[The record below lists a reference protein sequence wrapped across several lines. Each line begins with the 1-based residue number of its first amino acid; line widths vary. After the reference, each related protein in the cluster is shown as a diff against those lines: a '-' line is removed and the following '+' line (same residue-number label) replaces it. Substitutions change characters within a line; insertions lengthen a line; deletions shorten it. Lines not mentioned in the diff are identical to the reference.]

1 MTASVSSR
9 LAEPRAVGKN
19 HEILTTLIAACE
31 RIAPT
36 WPLDRWI
43 AVNPWWGHRHQAIEK
58 ADTEL
63 CTRANIG
70 LLMPEDFYLDAW
82 QGSRIRECDLL
93 AAAGERQS
101 HASAAQLVNQL
112 RTARR
117 PQAGSRSSLACG
129 GNLDSI
135 NRLLGDLCARY
146 FDKRQG
152 RWRADI
158 GDQNLYQYWLGQ
170 QSLGGG
176 STAGDS
182 EDRLAD
188 LPADW
193 EQAAIF
199 VATELACAGTPL
211 GALVHKLL
219 LRLPGWASWCRGED
233 WRAGLEGQVLY
244 LCPQLATILLVY
256 EWLAVIELSER
267 DLNAWQLWSVGA
279 TNDAAGDS
287 KHILWIW
294 HRAYEMAWQR
304 QFLERW
310 QSKPKPEKPETAAPE
325 VQAAFCIDVR
335 SEVFRRHLESAYPKA
350 ETLGV
355 AGFFG
360 MPVVHQTLGP
370 SSDEAH
376 LPGLLAPV
384 YRFGETQ
391 GSHAADLALNRQ
403 LDRREQVRESV
414 RSAKYSSLSTFTLVE
429 TTGLAW
435 AWKLV
440 RDSLHRNQ
448 PKQPRSPEGRLFH
461 CHGGDPL
468 SDRERVDLAES
479 LLRAMSLTRRF
490 ASVLLLV
497 GHGAHTDN
505 NPNQAGLACGACGGK
520 NGGVNAS
527 IAADLLNDRSVR
539 AGLAQRGI
547 VLPESTLVLAAEHCT
562 VTDDVRIF
570 EGKGIPQSHQRIYDT
585 LVNQLRSAGSA
596 CRRERATAL
605 KLNGHSDQQ
614 LHAEMQRRT
623 HNWAEVRPE
632 WGLANNAAMIIGPR
646 HATRELNLGGRCFL
660 HEYNPELDT
669 NGSVLSAL
677 MSAPMVVANWI
688 NLQYFASVSEPGVYG
703 AGNKL
708 LHSVVGGNLGVIE
721 GNGADLSI
729 GLPMQSVHD
738 GERWRHEPMRLTVL
752 IDAPAAR
759 IEQVLSAHPDVR
771 ALVDNQW
778 LWLWRVADTGIEQY
792 CARDWQAI

>member
-1 MTASVSSR
+1 MA
-9 LAEPRAVGKN
+9 KN
-19 HEILTTLIAACE
+19 HEILTTLIATCE
-31 RIAPT
+31 RMAPT
-36 WPLDRWI
+36 WPLDRWV

-63 CTRANIG
+63 CTRASIG
-70 LLMPEDFYLDAW
+70 LLMPSGFYLDAW
-82 QGSRIRECDLL
+82 QGSRIREGDLL
-93 AAAGERQS
+93 AAARERQS
-101 HASAAQLVNQL
+101 CASVVQLVERL
-112 RTARR
+112 RTSER
-117 PQAGSRSSLACG
+117 PKADRRSSLACG

-152 RWRADI
+152 RWRADT
-158 GDQNLYQYWLGQ
+158 GNQNIYQYWLGQ
-170 QSLGGG
+170 QS
-176 STAGDS
+176 SGDVLTGAHATG
-182 EDRLAD
+182 RLAR
-188 LPADW
+188 LPTDW

-199 VATELACAGTPL
+199 VATQLACAG
-211 GALVHKLL
+211 ASFEVLVHKLL
-219 LRLPGWASWCRGED
+219 LQLPGWSSWCRGED
-233 WRAGLEGQVLY
+233 WRAGLEGRALH
-244 LCPQLATILLVY
+244 LCPQLATILMIY
-256 EWLAVIELSER
+256 EWLAVNELSEQ
-267 DLNAWQLWSVGA
+267 DLSAWQLSSVGG
-279 TNDAAGDS
+279 TNDAAGDT

-294 HRAYEMAWQR
+294 HRAYEVAWQR

-310 QSKPKPEKPETAAPE
+310 QSKPKLEKPRTAIPE

-335 SEVFRRHLESAYPKA
+335 SEVLRRHFENAYPNA

-360 MPVVHQTLGP
+360 MPVVRQTLGP
-370 SSDEAH
+370 SNDEAH

-391 GSHAADLALNRQ
+391 GSPAVDLSLNRR

-448 PKQPRSPEGRLFH
+448 PKPSQSPEGRLFH

-490 ASVLLLV
+490 ASVVLLV

-520 NGGVNAS
+520 NGGINAS

-539 AGLAQRGI
+539 AGLAERGI
-547 VLPESTLVLAAEHCT
+547 ILPESTLVLAAEHCT
-562 VTDDVRIF
+562 VTDDVRIV
-570 EGKGIPQSHQRIYDT
+570 EGKGIPQSHQRIYAN
-585 LVNQLRSAGSA
+585 LVNHLRSAGSA

-605 KLNGHSDQQ
+605 RLNGHSDQQ

-660 HEYNPELDT
+660 HEYNPDLDT
-669 NGSVLSAL
+669 DGSVLSAL

-688 NLQYFASVSEPGVYG
+688 NLQYFASVSQPAIYG

-721 GNGADLSI
+721 GNGSDLRI
-729 GLPMQSVHD
+729 GLPIQSVHD

-752 IDAPAAR
+752 IDAPAER
-759 IEQVLSAHPDVR
+759 IERVLSAHPDVR

-778 LWLWRVADTGIEQY
+778 LWLWRVAGKGVEQY
-792 CARDWQAI
+792 CAGDWQAI

>member
-1 MTASVSSR
+1 MTVSASSR
-9 LAEPRAVGKN
+9 LAEPTAVGKN
-19 HEILTTLIAACE
+19 HETLTTLIAACE
-31 RIAPT
+31 RIAPI

-63 CTRANIG
+63 YTRANIS
-70 LLMPEDFYLDAW
+70 LPMPADFYLDAW
-82 QGSRIRECDLL
+82 QGSRIREGDLL
-93 AAAGERQS
+93 AAARERQS
-101 HASAAQLVNQL
+101 HANAVQLVNQL
-112 RTARR
+112 RVSRR
-117 PQAGSRSSLACG
+117 PQAGDGSSLACG
-129 GNLDSI
+129 DNLDSI

-152 RWRADI
+152 RWRADT

-170 QSLGGG
+170 QTPGSGLSGGH
-176 STAGDS
+176 AGG
-182 EDRLAD
+182 RLAD
-188 LPADW
+188 LPTNW

-199 VATELACAGTPL
+199 VATELPCTGAAL

-219 LRLPGWASWCRGED
+219 LQLPGWSSWCRGED
-233 WRAGLEGQVLY
+233 WRAGLEGRARS
-244 LCPQLATILLVY
+244 LCPQLATVLLVY
-256 EWLAVIELSER
+256 EWLAVSELSER
-267 DLNAWQLWSVGA
+267 DLSAWQLSSVGA
-279 TNDAAGDS
+279 TNDAAGDT

-310 QSKPKPEKPETAAPE
+310 QSKSRFEKPETVAPE

-360 MPVVHQTLGP
+360 MPVAHQTLGP

-384 YRFGETQ
+384 YRFAETQ
-391 GSHAADLALNRQ
+391 GSSAADLALNRQ

-435 AWKLV
+435 AWKLI

-448 PKQPRSPEGRLFH
+448 SKQPRSPEGRLFH

-468 SDRERVDLAES
+468 SDHERVDLAES

-490 ASVLLLV
+490 ASVVLLV

-570 EGKGIPQSHQRIYDT
+570 ESRGIPQSHQRIYAN

-605 KLNGHSDQQ
+605 RLNGYSDQQ
-614 LHAEMQRRT
+614 LHTEMQRRT
-623 HNWAEVRPE
+623 LNWAEVRPE

-646 HATRELNLGGRCFL
+646 HASRELNLGGRCFL
-660 HEYNPELDT
+660 HEYNPDLDT
-669 NGSVLSAL
+669 DGSVLSAL

-688 NLQYFASVSEPGVYG
+688 NLQYFASVSQPAIYG

-721 GNGADLSI
+721 GNGSDLRI
-729 GLPMQSVHD
+729 GLPIQSVHD

-752 IDAPAAR
+752 IDAPAER
-759 IEQVLSAHPDVR
+759 IERVLSAHPDVR

-778 LWLWRVADTGIEQY
+778 LWLWRVAGRGVEQY
-792 CARDWQAI
+792 CAGDWQAI